1 MDKSERRQALLR
13 AARTV
18 FSEKGYHEA
27 KVDDIVALAKVAK
40 GTFYLYFPDKRSV
53 FGELVRGLF
62 SRLGGAILRVDP
74 SADVEAQVKHNI
86 RAIVAVLLDDPALT
100 SILLSHAAGLDPAF
114 VKELRA
120 FRQEVKL
127 LLERSLAEG
136 QRLGVIEPGDTE
148 LYATFT
154 IGALKEVLFENALE
168 DQARPRERIV
178 TALYDLLRRGYLRM
192 DPAPGQ
198 PALRAEPGQPAPRAE
213 GEPEAAA
220 PRPPPAPED
229 AAPARAGRAERT
241 SPPRARR
248 ARPRGN

>member
-127 LLERSLAEG
+127 LLERSLADG
-136 QRLGVIEPGDTE
+136 QRLGIIEPGDTE

-168 DQARPRERIV
+168 EQARPRERIV

-192 DPAPGQ
+192 DAGC
-198 PALRAEPGQPAPRAE
+198 AAPRAE
-213 GEPEAAA
+213 AKAEGERGERGRA
-220 PRPPPAPED
+220 PATGD
-229 AAPARAGRAERT
+229 AAREQPERPSPARG
-241 SPPRARR
+241 RR
-248 ARPRGN
+248 ARAKGD